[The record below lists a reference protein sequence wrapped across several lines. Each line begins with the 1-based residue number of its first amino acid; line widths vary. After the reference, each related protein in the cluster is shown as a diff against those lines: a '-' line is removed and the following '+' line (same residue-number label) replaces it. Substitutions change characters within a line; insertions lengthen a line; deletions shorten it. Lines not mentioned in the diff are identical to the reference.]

1 VSTLEES
8 YNFMPAVKCPYC
20 GKLAHPQISGWG
32 GELST
37 RTKYCRYCGQQYR
50 LVVYATTD
58 TEIQSTTAQV
68 NSYLDRI
75 DYLKQRIREKLNK
88 VNNRCAEFA
97 EEFLRVEM
105 SVGGKQN

>member
-1 VSTLEES
+1 MNIQDL
-8 YNFMPAVKCPYC
+8 NFMPAVKCPYC
-20 GKLAHPQISGWG
+20 SKLAHPAISGWG

-37 RTKYCRYCGQQYR
+37 RIKYCRYCGQEYR
-50 LVVYATTD
+50 LVVYATAD
-58 TEIQSTTAQV
+58 TETQSTTANV

-75 DYLKQRIREKLNK
+75 AYLKQRIREKLSK
-88 VNNRCAEFA
+88 VNNRCAEVA